1 MVGAQVCVTEVSG
14 PRAQGARP
22 SASPVYRPNYA
33 RDGCPQL
40 EVGTCYEMFRK
51 SAFRFPNNPALGYR
65 PEKPKEEEGLA
76 HSSEEGQPA
85 KKKGKPNQPEAKQG
99 KENIKKEEVSGEK
112 QQMQDG
118 KETDKPEAEQKQELQ
133 PTEKKDGEKQKRED
147 EKHQREDEK
156 QRKKEEDRQR
166 KQEQRLQREEE
177 KERKKE
183 AKQLEREAKKK
194 EAEARKQEQ
203 EARKQEAAAKRI
215 EADPKKQE
223 AEAKKKEAEAK
234 KQEAQA
240 KKQGQR
246 AQEQEQR
253 GAKQQRQR
261 PGLEMD
267 PALPYEFMTYAQA
280 EKFSAEIHGGMQ
292 QCGVMPHDHIGTI
305 GINCPEYMLSIQAM
319 NRMSAVCVPLYE
331 TLGENAIEYII
342 QHSGAK
348 MVVSQG
354 SKLAAVAKALA
365 RGAKDVV
372 TSGVV
377 FWGKANPKDV
387 ESVQS
392 MGVAIMSWEDLLN
405 KGRSQPMPEPV
416 PPKPEDLC
424 TIMYTSGTTGP
435 PKGVMITHNSMVHT
449 IAGVKLFMEHQ
460 GETLGPNDVF
470 LSYLPLAH
478 IFDRVVEEY
487 MLYVGGSIGYW
498 QGDVKKLM
506 DDLAALKPT
515 LFVGVPRVFERI
527 CGGINDLV
535 AKGNRMKRAIFR
547 YAYNRKHF
555 YMERGFGQGDQS
567 TPAMV
572 ASHEERL
579 ANNKASRRSRPR
591 QGFRQH
597 KASPISDMLVF
608 NKIKAKLG
616 GRVRVIVSGGAPLPE
631 QAEAFLKVAMC
642 APVVQGY
649 GLTETCAA
657 SFISNPFDK
666 RHGGTVGAPLAHT
679 DLRLESVPEMGYDAN
694 PTDGSPPRG
703 EILIRGPGVFRG
715 YYKAETMSKE
725 VIDDDGFF
733 HTGDVGELL
742 PWGSLRIIDRIKN
755 IFKLAHGEYVAVER
769 VENAYKM
776 CPIVDQLWVYGS
788 SFENFLVA
796 VVIPKEENLKQQ
808 TAQQQNMPH
817 VTSMD
822 FKQLVA
828 LPEAR
833 STALKMLQET
843 GKASKLKG
851 FEIIKAVHLDTEP
864 FTVENDMITPSFK
877 LKRPQLLKKYQDAVS
892 GMYAQLKAEQ

>member
-1 MVGAQVCVTEVSG
+1 MVGNFCGVVEVSG
-14 PRAQGARP
+14 PRAEVGARP
-22 SASPVYRPNYA
+22 TASPVYRANYA
-33 RDGCPQL
+33 RDGCPSL
-40 EVGTCYEMFRK
+40 EAATCYEMFRS
-51 SAFRFPNNPALGYR
+51 SALRFPDNPALGYR

-85 KKKGKPNQPEAKQG
+85 KKRGKHNQPRAKQG
-99 KENIKKEEVSGEK
+99 KQGKEDEKKEVTGEK
-112 QQMQDG
+112 QQGQGQEGREKG
-118 KETDKPEAEQKQELQ
+118 KHEGEQKDQHADD
-133 PTEKKDGEKQKRED
+133 KKDGGKQKE
-147 EKHQREDEK
+147 EEK
-156 QRKKEEDRQR
+156 QRKKDEERQR
-166 KQEQRLQREEE
+166 KQEQRQQREDE
-177 KERKKE
+177 KERKR
-183 AKQLEREAKKK
+183 LER
-194 EAEARKQEQ
+194 
-203 EARKQEAAAKRI
+203 
-215 EADPKKQE
+215 D
-223 AEAKKKEAEAK
+223 AKKKEAEAK
-234 KQEAQA
+234 KQEREAAKELTDPKKQEAQA
-240 KKQGQR
+240 RKQGKR
-246 AQEQEQR
+246 AQERDQ
-253 GAKQQRQR
+253 GAKDSKQQAK
-261 PGLEMD
+261 LEMD

-280 EKFSAEIHGGMQ
+280 EKTSAEIHGAML

-348 MVVSQG
+348 MVISQG

-377 FWGKANPKDV
+377 YWGKADPKDV
-387 ESVQS
+387 ESVQA

-405 KGRSQPMPEPV
+405 KGRSQPLPEPV

-460 GETLGPNDVF
+460 GETLGPDDVF

-555 YMERGFGQGDQS
+555 YLERGFQSDQS

-572 ASHEERL
+572 ASHEESM
-579 ANNKASRRSRPR
+579 AQNKASRHSRPR

-679 DLRLESVPEMGYDAN
+679 DLRLETVPEMGYDAN

-725 VIDDDGFF
+725 VIDEDGFF

-776 CPIVDQLWVYGS
+776 CPVVDQLWVYGS

-808 TAQQQNMPH
+808 TAQQHNLPNA
-817 VTSMD
+817 TSMD

-828 LPEAR
+828 MPEAR
-833 STALKMLQET
+833 STVLKMLQET